1 MRAFCARRRTP
12 KCAKLSIEKQFSPRT
27 RRLFD
32 PLIGTRMKRL
42 RQFLAG
48 GLLLSLTWL
57 AQAQDPLLTNRAT
70 DLRAAPDDGAMV
82 IKNLGEKSP
91 VQLLERKSAWSKVK
105 SDKDTGWVRMMH
117 LRGGAVVVESASSG
131 SSANSW
137 FTKLLI
143 GDSGR
148 NNQRTQSAT
157 VGIRGF
163 SKEDLAKAEFNPA
176 EFEKLKRYQTSD
188 GDAQRFATQGK
199 LAFRGVAYLAQDAVD
214 ASGVKGAKK

>member
-1 MRAFCARRRTP
+1 
-12 KCAKLSIEKQFSPRT
+12 
-27 RRLFD
+27 
-32 PLIGTRMKRL
+32 MKRL

-82 IKNLGEKSP
+82 IKKLGEKSP

-117 LRGGAVVVESASSG
+117 LRGGAVVVESTSSG
-131 SSANSW
+131 GGGFMSG

-157 VGIRGF
+157 VGIRGI
-163 SKEDLAKAEFNPA
+163 SEEDLRNAEPDIVALAKMKTYTA
-176 EFEKLKRYQTSD
+176 SD
-188 GDAQRFATQGK
+188 AAAQRLAAQGK
-199 LAFRGVAYLAQDAVD
+199 LAFRGVAYLAQDATA
-214 ASGVKGAKK
+214 ASAGSKK